1 MSTAIE
7 RGRNYSLDG
16 VVAEARAHYVA
27 ANPQSMALYEAA
39 RDVMPGANT
48 RTVLH
53 YDPFPV
59 TIVRGEG
66 ARIWDADG
74 HVYGDFLGEYTAGLY
89 GHSNPVIAAAVQEA
103 LASGITLGGPNL
115 VEAKLARLMCERF
128 PAIERIRFCNSG
140 TEANILS
147 LSAARA
153 FTERT
158 DILVVDGSYHGG
170 VLTFVGES
178 PLNLPFPI
186 HRMTYNDT
194 GAAVDRIRRLDKRL
208 AAVLV
213 EPMVGAGGGIP
224 ATKEFLAG
232 LRSATDETGALLI
245 FDEVMT
251 SRLTAGGLHGHHGI
265 KPDIVSFGKYL
276 GGGLTFGAFG
286 GRADIL
292 DRFDPTSAGAWPH
305 AGTFNN
311 NILTMAAG
319 YSGLND
325 VYTAQAADAFFA
337 RGNAFRRSLSDAV
350 SRLDVPIQI
359 TGLGSMMAFHF
370 TDQRPTAPP
379 DPAQWPAAL
388 FELIHLDMM
397 ARGQFFARRGMINLS
412 LPMTD
417 EDLNAFTSCFI
428 DVLED
433 RTPAIA
439 SLARI

>member
-1 MSTAIE
+1 MSRSIDRE
-7 RGRNYSLDG
+7 RNYSLDAAA
-16 VVAEARAHYVA
+16 AEARAHYVA
-27 ANPQSMALYEAA
+27 ANPKSMALFEAA
-39 RDVMPGANT
+39 KDVMPGANT

-59 TIVRGEG
+59 TIVRGKG

-89 GHSNPVIAAAVQEA
+89 GHDNQPIANAIREA

-128 PAIERIRFCNSG
+128 PAVERIRFCNSG
-140 TEANILS
+140 TEANVFS

-153 FTERT
+153 FTGRT
-158 DILVVDGSYHGG
+158 DVLVVDGSYHGG
-170 VLTFVGES
+170 VLTFVGDS

-194 GAAVDRIRRLDKRL
+194 EAAMDRIRHLDTRL

-213 EPMVGAGGGIP
+213 EPMIGAGGGIP
-224 ATKEFLAG
+224 ATKEFLQG
-232 LRSATDETGALLI
+232 LRSATHETGALLV

-265 KPDIVSFGKYL
+265 RPDIVSFGKYV

-292 DRFDPTSAGAWPH
+292 DKFDPTTAGAWPH

-319 YSGLND
+319 YTGLNE
-325 VYTAQAADAFFA
+325 VYTARAADAFFA
-337 RGNAFRRSLSDAV
+337 RGNAFRESLSDAV
-350 SRLDVPIQI
+350 SHLALPIRI
-359 TGLGSMMAFHF
+359 TGLGSMMVFHF
-370 TDQRPTAPP
+370 THERPTAPL
-379 DPAQWPAAL
+379 DRAKTPAAL

-397 ARGQFFARRGMINLS
+397 ARGQFYARRGMINLS

-417 EDLNAFTSCFI
+417 EDLDAFRSCLI
-428 DVLED
+428 DVLEENSP
-433 RTPAIA
+433 TIA
-439 SLARI
+439 SVIRA

>member
-1 MSTAIE
+1 ME

-16 VVAEARAHYVA
+16 VVAEARAHFIA

-48 RTVLH
+48 HTVLH

-89 GHSNPVIAAAVQEA
+89 GHSNPIIAAAVQKA

-140 TEANILS
+140 TEANILA

-158 DILVVDGSYHGG
+158 DILVVDRSYHGG

-194 GAAVDRIRRLDKRL
+194 DAAVDRIRRLGKRL

-213 EPMVGAGGGIP
+213 EPMTP
-224 ATKEFLAG
+224 Q
-232 LRSATDETGALLI
+232 
-245 FDEVMT
+245 
-251 SRLTAGGLHGHHGI
+251 TA
-265 KPDIVSFGKYL
+265 
-276 GGGLTFGAFG
+276 
-286 GRADIL
+286 
-292 DRFDPTSAGAWPH
+292 
-305 AGTFNN
+305 
-311 NILTMAAG
+311 
-319 YSGLND
+319 
-325 VYTAQAADAFFA
+325 
-337 RGNAFRRSLSDAV
+337 
-350 SRLDVPIQI
+350 
-359 TGLGSMMAFHF
+359 
-370 TDQRPTAPP
+370 
-379 DPAQWPAAL
+379 
-388 FELIHLDMM
+388 
-397 ARGQFFARRGMINLS
+397 
-412 LPMTD
+412 
-417 EDLNAFTSCFI
+417 
-428 DVLED
+428 
-433 RTPAIA
+433 
-439 SLARI
+439 